1 MVGEDGEEVGMPTF
15 REVAQVAVEARRDKG
30 AHSGRRLRE
39 IERIL
44 RRHRVLK
51 GLTPDEATSL
61 LEDLGPT
68 FVKMGQIAAN
78 RSDVIPPAYA
88 EAFKRLRADVPPMPY
103 DQVIATIEASLGHP
117 WRETFSCIE
126 EAPLGSAS
134 IAQVHRARIAP
145 RARANE
151 TAVPV
156 GAKVGVPAGVQEV
169 PVSVGAAV
177 DFLDDSQTMAGE
189 QTAASAVKLPA
200 EQRVVSQEPAETEA
214 SSSRVASAV
223 REEKSSQPS
232 RVATEAAT
240 NRTSPCALPAGAW
253 VAVKVRRPH
262 VVEQMTQD
270 LALIRR
276 AVALLGLT
284 RATDGIKLSLDDLV
298 TELERTTRQELDFRV
313 ELRNLERFRAL
324 LTDQPG
330 VESPR
335 PYPLISSDDVLVM
348 DFVEGPMIND
358 VPALHALGLDPRQL
372 GHRLAES
379 YVTQIVDNGFF
390 HADPH
395 PGNLLVRNGD
405 IVWIDLGMV
414 GTLTVV
420 ERGLVGKMLR
430 AAAENDPYA
439 LMQALLTAAREDGPV
454 DHGRL
459 LDQLGQLVA
468 SYATANLAA
477 INVGQALL
485 DVFGILRT
493 QNLSMPPSF
502 TLLARGMVT
511 IEGVLVDIAPNESV
525 IDIIADHV
533 KRRERTWESVE
544 TNAREFFSTALS
556 SVESV
561 VRLPTQAS
569 HTLDMLN
576 RGQVKVGAD
585 LGIPTD
591 ALAALYSVSG
601 TVAMALISAGLF
613 VGSSLLAQTDMH
625 PQFLGVPFLA
635 VFGYLGAFVLAVY
648 VVWRNLLIRHRQKN
662 EERL

>member
-1 MVGEDGEEVGMPTF
+1 MPTMK
-15 REVAQVAVEARRDKG
+15 EVAQVAVEARRDKG
-30 AHSGRRLRE
+30 AHSAQRLRE

-44 RRHRVLK
+44 RRHHVFK
-51 GLTPDEATSL
+51 GLAPDGATSL

-103 DQVIATIEASLGHP
+103 GTVIATIEASLGHP
-117 WRETFSCIE
+117 WQETFSCIE
-126 EAPLGSAS
+126 RQPLGSAS

-145 RARANE
+145 HAAGNR
-151 TAVPV
+151 VS
-156 GAKVGVPAGVQEV
+156 VPADAAIPNGRA
-169 PVSVGAAV
+169 SLDGAFA
-177 DFLDDSQTMAGE
+177 SGGR
-189 QTAASAVKLPA
+189 TA
-200 EQRVVSQEPAETEA
+200 EPGANAQAAAPPPT
-214 SSSRVASAV
+214 SSGKTA
-223 REEKSSQPS
+223 
-232 RVATEAAT
+232 EAAA
-240 NRTSPCALPAGAW
+240 NRTPPCALPAGAW

-262 VVEQMTQD
+262 VAEQMTQD

-276 AVALLGLT
+276 AVALIGLT
-284 RATDGIKLSLDDLV
+284 RATDGIKLSLEDLV

-313 ELRNLERFRAL
+313 ELQNLERFRAFL
-324 LTDQPG
+324 DDQPG

-335 PYPLISSDDVLVM
+335 PYPPISSDDVLVM

-358 VPALHALGLDPRQL
+358 VPALRALGLDPRAL

-395 PGNLLVRNGD
+395 PGNILVRGDD

-414 GTLTVV
+414 GQLTAV

-439 LMQALLTAAREDGPV
+439 LMQALLSAAREDGPV

-459 LDQLGQLVA
+459 LDRLGQLLA
-468 SYATANLAA
+468 SYATVNLAD

-485 DVFGILRT
+485 DVFDVLRA
-493 QNLSMPPSF
+493 QNLAMPPSF

-511 IEGVLVDIAPNESV
+511 IEGVLVDIAPDASV

-533 KRRERTWESVE
+533 KRRERTWDALEAK
-544 TNAREFFSTALS
+544 AREFASAALS
-556 SVESV
+556 SAEAV

-569 HTLDMLN
+569 HTLDMVN
-576 RGQVKVGAD
+576 RGQVNVGAD
-585 LGIPTD
+585 LHIPID

-613 VGSSLLAQTDMH
+613 VGSSLLAQTNMH

-635 VFGYLGAFVLAVY
+635 VFGYLGAFVLGAY